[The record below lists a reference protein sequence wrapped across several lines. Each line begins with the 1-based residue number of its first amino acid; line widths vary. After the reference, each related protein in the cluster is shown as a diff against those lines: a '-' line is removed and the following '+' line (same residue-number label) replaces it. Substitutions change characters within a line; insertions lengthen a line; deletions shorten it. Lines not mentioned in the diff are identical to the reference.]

1 MSKNTKEKTLSVRL
15 GDNELA
21 LIKKE
26 AQKFRVSVP
35 EYVRSILNR
44 CRIGEKVRVDPD
56 FGEVYEL
63 TGKVTF
69 PVGWFDD

>member
-1 MSKNTKEKTLSVRL
+1 MSRTTKEKTLSVRL
-15 GDNELA
+15 SETELR

-26 AQKFRVSVP
+26 AERLKITVP
-35 EYVRSILNR
+35 EYVRSILNK
-44 CRIGEKVRVDPD
+44 CRVGEKVRVDPD

-63 TGKVTF
+63 VGKVTF